1 MNLEEKAVEVD
12 PITLSVVWNRLL
24 TITRECGERVVHSSQ
39 SFVMAQARDLGPVL
53 LTPQAEIVTTV
64 EFLPCHC
71 LLAEIP
77 TSNILKKSGKLNK
90 GDMVIGNDG
99 FIVQSGHLP
108 DWTFLVPIYYR
119 DELVYYCHFRAHMA
133 DSGGALSGSYFP
145 RAYDCIAEGLNIPP
159 IKIIERG
166 EVDQKL
172 REVLFDNIRTP
183 AAVWSDNKLI
193 YGSIQ
198 RMENDICEL
207 IEKYGLNTLKD
218 CTREIIKRDEMAT
231 RKQIAAIPDG
241 VYHGESACDW
251 DGSVPDR
258 PVWVRVKLRVEG
270 DEMTFDFSDS
280 DDQVDF
286 INSPLGN
293 TYAFTYLAIFLHIN
307 PTIPHNHGSRVP
319 VHIIAPEGKVVNPI
333 RPHTYGACA
342 CSCACAIYE
351 ACAMALGQADP
362 ENAKACSARH
372 FSVDFAGRLPIRD
385 PRTGQDLEYFGAPF
399 IEEGGTGAVKGFDGW
414 DGETGSI
421 HSGALK
427 RGSVEENELAFPF
440 LWSVVECEKDS
451 EGAGEFVGGRGTYS
465 ERWCVAPKGAKT
477 VLMAGDCDGSV
488 HAPPGMAGA
497 PPTFLGKIFIRREG
511 SVKREVFR
519 TLDMAEMYPGDLL
532 ITHAPGG
539 AGWGYP
545 LNRNPEKVRKNVQDG
560 LVSIN
565 RARDVY
571 GVLFKAHNMKDPS
584 ALEIDDEGTEKLR
597 KEMKT
602 KKSRHRGKA
611 IRKSKRRVSGNP

>member
-1 MNLEEKAVEVD
+1 MTEEANRIMTSKEKGAEVD
-12 PITLSVVWNRLL
+12 PITFSVVWNRLL
-24 TITRECGERVVHSSQ
+24 TLTRECGERVVHSSQ
-39 SFVMAQARDLGPVL
+39 SFVMALARDLGPVL

-77 TSNILKKSGKLNK
+77 TGNILKKFGKLDK

-108 DWTFLVPIYYR
+108 DWTFLVPIYYG
-119 DELVYYCHFRAHMA
+119 EALVFYCHFRAHMA

-145 RAYDCIAEGLNIPP
+145 RAYDCIAEGINIPP
-159 IKIIERG
+159 VKVIEKG
-166 EVDQKL
+166 EVDEKV
-172 REVLFDNIRTP
+172 REVIFDNIRTP

-198 RMENDICEL
+198 RMERDIGGL
-207 IEKYGLNTLKD
+207 IDKYGLDTLKA
-218 CTREIIKRDEMAT
+218 CTREMIRRDERAT
-231 RKQIAAIPDG
+231 RKQIAGIPDG
-241 VYHGESACDW
+241 VYCGESACDW

-258 PVWVRVKLRVEG
+258 PVWVRVKLTVHGE
-270 DEMTFDFSDS
+270 EMTFDFSDS

-307 PTIPHNHGSRVP
+307 PGIPHNHGSRIP
-319 VHIIAPEGKVVNPI
+319 VHITAPEGKVVNPT
-333 RPHTYGACA
+333 RPGTYGACA

-351 ACAMALGQADP
+351 ACAMALGEADP
-362 ENAKACSARH
+362 ENAKACGARH
-372 FSVDFAGRLPIRD
+372 FAVDYAGRLPIKD

-427 RGSVEENELAFPF
+427 RGSVEETELAFPF
-440 LWSVVECEKDS
+440 HWSVVACEQDS

-465 ERWCVAPKGAKT
+465 ERWCVAPEGAKT
-477 VLMAGDCDGSV
+477 VLMSGDCDGSV

-497 PPTFLGKIFIRREG
+497 PPTQRGRIFMQKAG
-511 SVKREVFR
+511 STEKEIFK
-519 TLDMAEMYPGDLL
+519 TLDMGEMFPGDLL

-539 AGWGYP
+539 AGWGRP
-545 LNRNPEKVRKNVQDG
+545 FDRDPERVRRNVRDG
-560 LVSIN
+560 FVSIE

-571 GVLFKAHNMKDPS
+571 GVIFAPNDMKDPRT
-584 ALEIDDEGTEKLR
+584 LKIDDGATEKLR
-597 KEMKT
+597 EARDAKEIK
-602 KKSRHRGKA
+602 GKNN
-611 IRKSKRRVSGNP
+611 GE